1 MGRPRQFNEEHVL
14 AAARDQFWSAGYAGT
29 SLDDLTAA
37 TGLGRGS
44 LYAEFGDKH
53 ALFVLA
59 LDEYCTMMTDM
70 VVTELRDSEGRA
82 YDRLVRHIKSSTQTN
97 VADTRRNGCL
107 MAKSASELGVRDKPV
122 SRRIKRMID
131 AYQAALVETIA
142 AAQRE
147 GDIDKATDPKGLA
160 ALLLTVLRG
169 MERCALWDRRRR
181 PSRPQASRRSP
192 YCPGRRH
199 TTERSVAIPDSRWI
213 TLNLVTDH
221 VIQN

>member
-1 MGRPRQFNEEHVL
+1 M
-14 AAARDQFWSAGYAGT
+14 
-29 SLDDLTAA
+29 
-37 TGLGRGS
+37 
-44 LYAEFGDKH
+44 
-53 ALFVLA
+53 LA

-169 MERCALWDRRRR
+169 MVALRTVGSP
-181 PSRPQASRRSP
+181 PSTIAAAGEQAIALLPRTSS
-192 YCPGRRH
+192 H
-199 TTERSVAIPDSRWI
+199 
-213 TLNLVTDH
+213 H
-221 VIQN
+221 